1 MKNLMILAVMTIGLI
16 FVGAGQLTAQASSV
30 AGEWDAAR
38 STPGGVRNFK
48 IVFKV
53 DCEKV
58 TGTVKRADGELPL
71 QGTIKGSDLNFAY
84 TIQYSGHDLVLT
96 LTGKVAGDAINGSVS
111 FGGQADDEW
120 SAKRTPAA
128 KPKTD

>member
-1 MKNLMILAVMTIGLI
+1 MKRLIIMAVMAVGLI
-16 FVGAGQLTAQASSV
+16 IVGAGQMAAQSSSV
-30 AGEWDAAR
+30 AGEWDAAM

-48 IVFKV
+48 IIFKV
-53 DCEKV
+53 DGEKV
-58 TGTVKRADGELPL
+58 TGTVKRADGDLPL

-84 TIQYSGHDLVLT
+84 AIQYNGHDLVLT